1 MISSRHLLF
10 TLITLGLIAVLAF
23 LYYKT
28 QAVNLAERNEVV
40 TLLRGLQDIE
50 SRWDLDVLQMRQE
63 ADSGMLTIPDRSS
76 QVKNNLRLL
85 SNARK
90 QVSSPV
96 LDQNLD
102 AIIAS
107 ITKKMELVSRFRT
120 ANGNLRDSLSA
131 VKSIAADRVEAAPDI
146 QPRNRSKQKKKEMVS
161 AREAFTRQINEIAE
175 LATAYYDFNTDSD
188 RQALESKT
196 EGLVQASGGMDG
208 LAREQAQA
216 MHTAVQAF
224 LSAFGAERD
233 LAASI
238 AGLSSGPR
246 LNGLI
251 LAFNHELEN
260 TLDIKERYRVYMI
273 TYAAA
278 LLIGIGYLGIRIVA
292 ANEELEQRVNER
304 TRELSDALQHL
315 KESEAQLIQSEK
327 MSSLG
332 QMVAGVAHEINT
344 PLAYVKNS
352 LSAVSQSLP
361 QITSSIDSCGKLL
374 ALLNNPDVQ
383 PDELNRQFMQTAGLL
398 EQIDQQ
404 GALAELGGL
413 VNDGIYGTEQV
424 SEIVANLKD
433 FSRLDRSKTSSFNL
447 NDGLNSTLG
456 LARHLLKSIKV
467 NKNFGEIPDIQ
478 CAPSQINQ
486 VFLNLITN
494 SAQALPNG
502 SGEITLTS
510 HSDGNGVTIEVR
522 DNGSGIAPE
531 VLPKIFDP
539 FFTTKEIGKGTGLGL
554 SISYQIIKDHG
565 GRIDVE
571 SQKGQGTRFTIWL
584 PVQPPVETLPA

>member
-494 SAQALPNG
+494 AAQALPNG

>member
-107 ITKKMELVSRFRT
+107 ITKKMELVSMFRT

-494 SAQALPNG
+494 AAQALPNG

>member
-131 VKSIAADRVEAAPDI
+131 VKSIAADRVDAAPDI

-175 LATAYYDFNTDSD
+175 LATAFYDFNTDSD

-494 SAQALPNG
+494 AAQALPNG

>member
-494 SAQALPNG
+494 AAQALPNG

-531 VLPKIFDP
+531 LLPKIFDP

>member
-175 LATAYYDFNTDSD
+175 LATAFYDFNTDSD

-494 SAQALPNG
+494 AAQALPNG

-539 FFTTKEIGKGTGLGL
+539 FFTTKEVGKGTGLGL

>member
-175 LATAYYDFNTDSD
+175 LATAFYDFNTDSD

-494 SAQALPNG
+494 AAQALPNG

>member
-107 ITKKMELVSRFRT
+107 ITKKMELVSMFRT

-175 LATAYYDFNTDSD
+175 LATAFYDFNTDSD

-494 SAQALPNG
+494 AAQALPNG